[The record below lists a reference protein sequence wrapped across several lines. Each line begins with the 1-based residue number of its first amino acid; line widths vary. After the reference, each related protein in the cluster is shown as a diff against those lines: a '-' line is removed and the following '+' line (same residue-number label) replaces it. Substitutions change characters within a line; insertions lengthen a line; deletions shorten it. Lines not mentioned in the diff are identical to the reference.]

1 MHAFVE
7 FMNISMEFVDPK
19 EFQKRRELART
30 NQGHVTLVTHVPS
43 GESFV
48 LKSRYC
54 AKSDSIPIR
63 EYSILRSLTHPNI
76 IKCFGLLREL
86 PLVSLV
92 LQAADSD
99 LSREL
104 RRRKKLCIEFLDE
117 EVWNWAK
124 QGLDALTYLQS
135 KGVVHR
141 DVKPS
146 NILLTKEGVLMLT
159 DFGVSE
165 AGTFDEDEQLKGTPL
180 YLSPEVLEG
189 RSASHKA
196 DIWAFGVVIY
206 ELLMQVVPFDG
217 KTFVDLIHAT
227 LKGKYSPVTGNRSRK
242 FRLMLQRMLVVDP
255 FERFDACEI
264 RDWLDGVKL
273 SARNIDETE
282 SPPPPP
288 RIVDELVAIVSENT
302 QTAVEVTEATQT
314 GFELSEGPE
323 DTVTRVVPKVKVT
336 RVFGKHHEDCSLTPR
351 LEDAADDDSVKTERE
366 LRWEH
371 RRQQFLINRTHQ
383 GLQ

>member
-1 MHAFVE
+1 MHATVE
-7 FMNISMEFVDPK
+7 FELMMEFIEPR
-19 EFQKRRELART
+19 EFVKRRELSRT

-43 GESFV
+43 NETFV

-54 AKSDSIPIR
+54 ARSDSVPIR

-76 IKCFGLLREL
+76 IKCFGLLREP

-99 LSREL
+99 LSREM
-104 RRRKKLCIEFLDE
+104 RRRKKLCLEFLDE

-124 QGLDALTYLQS
+124 QGLDALAYLQERS
-135 KGVVHR
+135 IVHR

-146 NILLTKEGVLMLT
+146 NLLLTNEGVLMLT
-159 DFGVSE
+159 DFGVSDS
-165 AGTFDEDEQLKGTPL
+165 GSSQTDEDEQLKGTPL

-189 RSASHKA
+189 RNASHKA
-196 DIWAFGVVIY
+196 DVWALGVVIY

-217 KTFVDLIHAT
+217 KSFVDLVHAT

-242 FRLMLQRMLVVDP
+242 FRLMLQKMIVVDP
-255 FERFDACEI
+255 FRRADACEV

-273 SARNIDETE
+273 SARNIDEVE

-288 RIVDELVAIVSENT
+288 KIVDELVAIVTEDT
-302 QTAVEVTEATQT
+302 QTAFEVTEATQT
-314 GFELSEGPE
+314 GFELDEGP
-323 DTVTRVVPKVKVT
+323 DDAVTRVLPKVKVM
-336 RVFGKHHEDCSLTPR
+336 RVFAKNNDDFELTPR
-351 LEDAADDDSVKTERE
+351 LKDSPEEEAAKTDRE
-366 LRWEH
+366 LRWEQ
-371 RRQQFLINRTHQ
+371 RRQQFLINRSHN
-383 GLQ
+383 